1 MGQASRTSCDRG
13 VHLSCAFRT
22 KPGKV
27 IHSLRIPRLPTGKAA
42 DNRYMS
48 DSDETGSLGRFLT
61 LADTS
66 LILNITA
73 GEALDLVQSGDL
85 PAITIRSSGS
95 WRVER
100 TVLESYIAARYEEA
114 RRMALWQQSDIGSIP
129 ELSGTTQRRADMR
142 RQSED

>member
-1 MGQASRTSCDRG
+1 
-13 VHLSCAFRT
+13 
-22 KPGKV
+22 
-27 IHSLRIPRLPTGKAA
+27 
-42 DNRYMS
+42 MS

-73 GEALDLVQSGDL
+73 GEALDLVQSGEL

-100 TVLESYIAARYEEA
+100 TVLESYIAARYEET
-114 RRMALWQQSDIGSIP
+114 RRMSLWQQSDFGSIP

-142 RQSED
+142 GQSEH